1 MTTRHRDLT
10 TPALYSQTRPS
21 RGTAQAS
28 QSAALAELANDA
40 ASGHPAQRATV
51 LRTVGG
57 TYHCYIW
64 PDTTA
69 IYYAVRVTASWKTA
83 PVLNAAT
90 VTLAVTD
97 GTTTVGP
104 GASPYLPRDLLPPVW
119 HGVSGARLDDFTTR
133 EVYVQRDSLVAAG
146 LSPSVPWRFTFVVT
160 TTGSVYVEAIEIAEV
175 SRFATDTA
183 DTYGAN
189 PDYYQPRRIID
200 DEVVA
205 IGKTLEA
212 AYDLQRRTYQ
222 AVSLDQVAGHDH
234 VTSGTYAPIPG
245 SQLES
250 TGVATRWEVRPRL
263 MGGVPEV
270 QFGVRY
276 RTTGAHTGGV
286 QITTGAG
293 TYTLAL
299 PASGGGY
306 VDLFTG
312 VGYLAQATTDEIHW
326 DAFSSAGTLSIASYW
341 IVETP

>member
-1 MTTRHRDLT
+1 MTTRSRDLT

-21 RGTAQAS
+21 RGTVQAS

-40 ASGHPAQRATV
+40 AGGHPAQRATV

-69 IYYAVRVTASWKTA
+69 IYYAVRVTASWRTA
-83 PVLNAAT
+83 PVFNASS

-104 GASPYLPRDLLPPVW
+104 GASVYLPRNLLAPIHP
-119 HGVSGARLDDFTTR
+119 GVSGARLVDFETR
-133 EVYVQRDSLVAAG
+133 EVFVQRDSLVAAG

-160 TTGSVYVEAIEIAEV
+160 TVATYVEAIEIAEV

-183 DTYGAN
+183 DTYGAD
-189 PDYYQPRRIID
+189 PDYYQPRSIID
-200 DEVVA
+200 DNVVS
-205 IGKTLEA
+205 IGATLEA
-212 AYDLQRRTYQ
+212 AYDLQRRTYH
-222 AVSLDQVAGHDH
+222 AVSLDEGAHDD

-250 TGVATRWEVRPRL
+250 AGVASRWQVRPRL

-286 QITTGAG
+286 RITTGAG
-293 TYTLAL
+293 TYTLPL
-299 PASGGGY
+299 PTTSGAW
-306 VDLFTG
+306 VDDFTG
-312 VGYLAQATTDEIHW
+312 GGYLAQTTTDEIYW
-326 DAFSSAGTLSIASYW
+326 EAFSSAGTMHIASYW

>member
-1 MTTRHRDLT
+1 MTTRSRDLT

-28 QSAALAELANDA
+28 QSSALAELANDA

-51 LRTVGG
+51 LRNEGG
-57 TYHCYIW
+57 TYCCYIW

-83 PVLNAAT
+83 PVFNAST

-104 GASPYLPRDLLPPVW
+104 SASVYLPRALLAPIHP
-119 HGVSGARLDDFTTR
+119 GVSGARLDDFETR
-133 EVYVQRDSLVAAG
+133 EVVVQRDSLVAAG

-160 TTGSVYVEAIEIAEV
+160 TVATYVEAIEIAEV

-183 DTYGAN
+183 DTYGAD
-189 PDYYQPRRIID
+189 PDYYQPRSIID
-200 DEVVA
+200 DNVVA
-205 IGKTLEA
+205 IGATLEA
-212 AYDLQRRTYQ
+212 AHDLQRRTYH
-222 AVSLDQVAGHDH
+222 AVSLDEVAGHDH

-250 TGVATRWEVRPRL
+250 VGVATRWEVRPRL
-263 MGGVPEV
+263 MGGVPTV

-276 RTTGAHTGGV
+276 RTTGSHTGGV
-286 QITTGAG
+286 RITTGAG
-293 TYTLAL
+293 TYALAL
-299 PASGGGY
+299 PTTSGAY

>member
-10 TPALYSQTRPS
+10 TPVLYSQTRHS
-21 RGTAQAS
+21 RATAQAS
-28 QSAALAELANDA
+28 QSSALAELANDA
-40 ASGHPAQRATV
+40 AGGHPAQRATV
-51 LRTVGG
+51 RRTIGG
-57 TYHCYIW
+57 TFHCFIW

-83 PVLNAAT
+83 PVFNAST

-104 GASPYLPRDLLPPVW
+104 GASPYLPRDLLAPISP
-119 HGVSGARLDDFTTR
+119 GVSGARLDDFATR
-133 EVYVQRDSLVAAG
+133 VAYVQRDALVAAG
-146 LSPSVPWRFTFVVT
+146 LSLAVPWRFTFVVT
-160 TTGSVYVEAIEIAEV
+160 TVATYVEAIEIAEV

-183 DTYGAN
+183 DTYGAD
-189 PDYYQPRRIID
+189 PDYYQPRSIID
-200 DEVVA
+200 DNVVS
-205 IGKTLEA
+205 IGATLEA
-212 AYDLQRRTYQ
+212 AYDLQRRTYH
-222 AVSLDQVAGHDH
+222 AVSLDEAAPDS
-234 VTSGTYAPIPG
+234 VTATSYAPIPG

-250 TGVATRWEVRPRL
+250 AGVASRWEVRPRL

-276 RTTGAHTGGV
+276 RTTGANTGDV

-299 PASGGGY
+299 PTTGG
-306 VDLFTG
+306 VFADLFTG
-312 VGYLAQATTDEIHW
+312 VGYLAQASVDEISW
-326 DAFSSAGTLSIASYW
+326 AAQTSAGTLKIASYW

>member
-21 RGTAQAS
+21 RGTVQAS

-40 ASGHPAQRATV
+40 AGGHPAQRATV

-57 TYHCYIW
+57 TFHCFIW

-83 PVLNAAT
+83 PVFNAST
-90 VTLAVTD
+90 ITLAVTD

-104 GASPYLPRDLLPPVW
+104 SASPYLPRDLLAPILP
-119 HGVSGARLDDFTTR
+119 GVSGARLDDFTTR
-133 EVYVQRDSLVAAG
+133 AVYVQRDSLVAAG
-146 LSPSVPWRFTFVVT
+146 LSLAVPWRFTFVVT
-160 TTGSVYVEAIEIAEV
+160 TVSTYVEAIEIAEV
-175 SRFATDTA
+175 SRFAVDTA
-183 DTYGAN
+183 DLYGAD
-189 PDYYQPRRIID
+189 PQYYQPRRIID

-205 IGKTLEA
+205 IGATLEA
-212 AYDLQRRTYQ
+212 AYDLQRRTYH
-222 AVSLDQVAGHDH
+222 AVSLDEVAGHDH

-250 TGVATRWEVRPRL
+250 AGVASRWEVRPRL

-276 RTTGAHTGGV
+276 RTTGMHTGGV
-286 QITTGAG
+286 RITTGAG

>member
-1 MTTRHRDLT
+1 MTTRSRDLT

-28 QSAALAELANDA
+28 QSSALAELANDA
-40 ASGHPAQRATV
+40 AGGHPAQRATV
-51 LRTVGG
+51 LRNEGG
-57 TYHCYIW
+57 TFHCFIW

-83 PVLNAAT
+83 PVFNASS

-104 GASPYLPRDLLPPVW
+104 GASVYLPRNLLAPIHP
-119 HGVSGARLDDFTTR
+119 GVSGARLDDFETR

-146 LSPSVPWRFTFVVT
+146 LSPSVPWRFTFVAT
-160 TTGSVYVEAIEIAEV
+160 TVATYVEAIEIAEV

-183 DTYGAN
+183 DTYGAD
-189 PDYYQPRRIID
+189 PDYYQPRSIID
-200 DEVVA
+200 DNVVA
-205 IGKTLEA
+205 IGATLEA
-212 AYDLQRRTYQ
+212 AHDLQRRTYH
-222 AVSLDQVAGHDH
+222 AVSLDEGAHDD

-250 TGVATRWEVRPRL
+250 AGVASRWQVRPRL

-276 RTTGAHTGGV
+276 RTTGSHTGGV
-286 QITTGAG
+286 RITTGAG

-299 PASGGGY
+299 AATSGAW
-306 VDLFTG
+306 VDDVTG
-312 VGYLAQATTDEIHW
+312 VGYLAQTSTDEIYW
-326 DAFSSAGTLSIASYW
+326 EAFSSAGTMHITSYW

>member
-1 MTTRHRDLT
+1 MTTRPRDLT

-28 QSAALAELANDA
+28 QSSALAELANDA
-40 ASGHPAQRATV
+40 AGGHPAQRATV
-51 LRTVGG
+51 LRNEGG
-57 TYHCYIW
+57 TFHCFIW

-83 PVLNAAT
+83 PVFNASS

-104 GASPYLPRDLLPPVW
+104 GASVYLPRNLLAPIHP
-119 HGVSGARLDDFTTR
+119 GVSGARLDDFETR
-133 EVYVQRDSLVAAG
+133 EVFVQRDSLVAAG
-146 LSPSVPWRFTFVVT
+146 LSPSVPWRFTFVAT
-160 TTGSVYVEAIEIAEV
+160 TVGTYVEAIEIAEV

-183 DTYGAN
+183 DTYGAD
-189 PDYYQPRRIID
+189 PDYYQPRSIID
-200 DEVVA
+200 DNVVA
-205 IGKTLEA
+205 IGATLEA
-212 AYDLQRRTYQ
+212 AYDLQRRTYH
-222 AVSLDQVAGHDH
+222 AVALDEAAPDS
-234 VTSGTYAPIPG
+234 VTATSYAPIPG

-250 TGVATRWEVRPRL
+250 AGVASRWQVRPRL

-276 RTTGAHTGGV
+276 RTTGANTGDV

-299 PASGGGY
+299 AATGGAW
-306 VDLFTG
+306 VDDFTG
-312 VGYLAQATTDEIHW
+312 VGYLAQTSTDEIFW
-326 DAFSSAGTLSIASYW
+326 EAQTSAGTLKIASYW

>member
-1 MTTRHRDLT
+1 MTTRPRDLT

-28 QSAALAELANDA
+28 QSSALAEIANDA
-40 ASGHPAQRATV
+40 AGGHPAQRATV

-83 PVLNAAT
+83 PVFNASS

-104 GASPYLPRDLLPPVW
+104 GASVYLPRNLLAPIHP
-119 HGVSGARLDDFTTR
+119 GVSGARLDDFETR
-133 EVYVQRDSLVAAG
+133 EVFVQRDSLVAAG
-146 LSPSVPWRFTFVVT
+146 LSPSVPWRFTFDVT
-160 TTGSVYVEAIEIAEV
+160 TVATYVEAIEIAEV
-175 SRFATDTA
+175 SRFAVDTA
-183 DTYGAN
+183 DTYGAD
-189 PDYYQPRRIID
+189 PQYYQPRRIID

-205 IGKTLEA
+205 IGATLEA
-212 AYDLQRRTYQ
+212 AYDLQRRTYH
-222 AVSLDQVAGHDH
+222 AVSLDEAAPDS
-234 VTSGTYAPIPG
+234 VTATSYAPIPG

-250 TGVATRWEVRPRL
+250 AGVASKWEVRPRL

-276 RTTGAHTGGV
+276 RTTGANTGDV

-299 PASGGGY
+299 AATGGAW
-306 VDLFTG
+306 VDDFTG
-312 VGYLAQATTDEIHW
+312 VGYLAQTTTDEIFW
-326 DAFSSAGTLSIASYW
+326 EAQTSAGTLKIASYW

>member
-1 MTTRHRDLT
+1 MTTRSRDLT

-28 QSAALAELANDA
+28 QSSALADLANDA
-40 ASGHPAQRATV
+40 AGGHPAQRATV

-83 PVLNAAT
+83 PVFNAST

-104 GASPYLPRDLLPPVW
+104 GASPYLPRDILLPISP
-119 HGVSGARLDDFTTR
+119 GVSGARLDDFTTVT
-133 EVYVQRDSLVAAG
+133 VYVQRDSLVAAG
-146 LSPSVPWRFTFVVT
+146 LSLAVPWRFTFVVT
-160 TTGSVYVEAIEIAEV
+160 TVATYVEAIEIAEV

-183 DTYGAN
+183 DTYGAD
-189 PDYYQPRRIID
+189 PDYYQPRSIID
-200 DEVVA
+200 DNVVA
-205 IGKTLEA
+205 IGATLEA
-212 AYDLQRRTYQ
+212 AHDLQRRTYH
-222 AVSLDQVAGHDH
+222 ALSLDEGTHDN

-250 TGVATRWEVRPRL
+250 AGVATQWQVRPRL
-263 MGGVPEV
+263 MGGVPTV

-276 RTTGAHTGGV
+276 RTTGAYTGGV
-286 QITTGAG
+286 RITTGAG
-293 TYTLAL
+293 TYSLAL
-299 PASGGGY
+299 PTTTGAWA
-306 VDLFTG
+306 DLFTG
-312 VGYLAQATTDEIHW
+312 VGYLAQAATDEIHW
-326 DAFSSAGTLSIASYW
+326 DAFSSAGTLSITSYW

>member
-1 MTTRHRDLT
+1 MTTRSRDLT

-28 QSAALAELANDA
+28 QSSALAELANDA

-51 LRTVGG
+51 LRTTGG
-57 TYHCYIW
+57 TYHCYLW

-69 IYYAVRVTASWKTA
+69 IYYAVRVTASWETA
-83 PVLNAAT
+83 PVFNASS

-97 GTTTVGP
+97 GATTVGP
-104 GASPYLPRDLLPPVW
+104 GASPYLPRNLLAPILP
-119 HGVSGARLDDFTTR
+119 GLSGARLDDFETR
-133 EVYVQRDSLVAAG
+133 EVFVQRDSLVAAG

-160 TTGSVYVEAIEIAEV
+160 TVATYVEAIEIAEV

-183 DTYGAN
+183 DTYGAD
-189 PDYYQPRRIID
+189 PDYYQPRSIID
-200 DEVVA
+200 DNVVA
-205 IGKTLEA
+205 IGATLEA
-212 AYDLQRRTYQ
+212 AYDLQRRTYH
-222 AVSLDQVAGHDH
+222 AVSLDEAAPDS
-234 VTSGTYAPIPG
+234 VTATSYAPIPG

-250 TGVATRWEVRPRL
+250 AGVASKWEVRPRL

-276 RTTGAHTGGV
+276 RTTGANTGDV
-286 QITTGAG
+286 QITTGVG

-299 PASGGGY
+299 PTTGG
-306 VDLFTG
+306 VFADLFTG
-312 VGYLAQATTDEIHW
+312 VGYLAQATTDEIFW
-326 DAFSSAGTLSIASYW
+326 EAQTSAGTLKIASYW

>member
-1 MTTRHRDLT
+1 MTTRPRDLT

-28 QSAALAELANDA
+28 QSSALAEIANDA
-40 ASGHPAQRATV
+40 AGGHPAQRATV

-69 IYYAVRVTASWKTA
+69 IYYAVRVTASWRTA
-83 PVLNAAT
+83 PVFNASS

-104 GASPYLPRDLLPPVW
+104 GASVYLPRNLLAPIHP
-119 HGVSGARLDDFTTR
+119 GVSGARLDDFETR
-133 EVYVQRDSLVAAG
+133 EVFVQRDSLVAAG
-146 LSPSVPWRFTFVVT
+146 LSPSVPWRFKFVVT
-160 TTGSVYVEAIEIAEV
+160 TSATYVEAIEIAEV

-183 DTYGAN
+183 DTYGAD
-189 PDYYQPRRIID
+189 PDYYQPRSIID
-200 DEVVA
+200 DNVVA
-205 IGKTLEA
+205 IGATLEA
-212 AYDLQRRTYQ
+212 AHDLQRRTYH
-222 AVSLDQVAGHDH
+222 AVSLDEGAHDD

-250 TGVATRWEVRPRL
+250 AGVASRWQVRPRL
-263 MGGVPEV
+263 MGGVPTV

-276 RTTGAHTGGV
+276 RTTGSHTGGV
-286 QITTGAG
+286 RITTGAG
-293 TYTLAL
+293 TYSITL
-299 PASGGGY
+299 PTTGGAW
-306 VDLFTG
+306 VDNFTG

-326 DAFSSAGTLSIASYW
+326 DAFSSAGTMHITSYW

>member
-1 MTTRHRDLT
+1 MTTRPRDLT

-28 QSAALAELANDA
+28 QSSALAEIANDA
-40 ASGHPAQRATV
+40 AGGHPAQRATV

-69 IYYAVRVTASWKTA
+69 IYYAVRVTASWRTA
-83 PVLNAAT
+83 PVFNASS

-104 GASPYLPRDLLPPVW
+104 GASVYLPRNLLAPIHP
-119 HGVSGARLDDFTTR
+119 GLSGARLDDFETR

-160 TTGSVYVEAIEIAEV
+160 TVATYVEAIEIAEV

-189 PDYYQPRRIID
+189 PDYYQPRSIID
-200 DEVVA
+200 DNVVA
-205 IGKTLEA
+205 IGATLEA
-212 AYDLQRRTYQ
+212 AHDLQRRTYH
-222 AVSLDQVAGHDH
+222 AVSLDDGAHDD

-250 TGVATRWEVRPRL
+250 AGVASRWQVRPRL

-286 QITTGAG
+286 RITTGAG

-299 PASGGGY
+299 AATGGAW
-306 VDLFTG
+306 VDDFTG
-312 VGYLAQATTDEIHW
+312 VGYLAQATTDEIYW
-326 DAFSSAGTLSIASYW
+326 EAFSSAGTMHITSYW

>member
-10 TPALYSQTRPS
+10 TPALYSQTRHS
-21 RGTAQAS
+21 RATAQAS
-28 QSAALAELANDA
+28 QSSALAELANDA
-40 ASGHPAQRATV
+40 AGGHPAQRATV
-51 LRTVGG
+51 LRTIGG
-57 TYHCYIW
+57 AFHCFIW

-83 PVLNAAT
+83 PVFNAST

-104 GASPYLPRDLLPPVW
+104 GASPYLPRDLLAPISP
-119 HGVSGARLDDFTTR
+119 GVSGARLDDFATR
-133 EVYVQRDSLVAAG
+133 VAYVQRDALVAAG
-146 LSPSVPWRFTFVVT
+146 LSLAVPWRFTFVVT
-160 TTGSVYVEAIEIAEV
+160 TVATYVEAIEIAEV

-183 DTYGAN
+183 DTYGAD
-189 PDYYQPRRIID
+189 PDYYQPRSIID
-200 DEVVA
+200 DNVVS
-205 IGKTLEA
+205 IGATLEA
-212 AYDLQRRTYQ
+212 AYDLQRRTYH
-222 AVSLDQVAGHDH
+222 AVSLDEAAPDS
-234 VTSGTYAPIPG
+234 VTATSYAPIPG

-250 TGVATRWEVRPRL
+250 AGVASRWEVRPRL

-276 RTTGAHTGGV
+276 RTTGANTGDV

-299 PASGGGY
+299 PTTGG
-306 VDLFTG
+306 VFADLFTG
-312 VGYLAQATTDEIHW
+312 VGYLAQASVDEISW
-326 DAFSSAGTLSIASYW
+326 AAQTSAGTLKIASYW

>member
-40 ASGHPAQRATV
+40 AGGHPAQRATV

-57 TYHCYIW
+57 TFHCYLW

-83 PVLNAAT
+83 PVFNASS

-104 GASPYLPRDLLPPVW
+104 GASVYLPRNLLAPIQP
-119 HGVSGARLDDFTTR
+119 GLSGARLDDFETR

-146 LSPSVPWRFTFVVT
+146 LSPSVPWRFTFVVST
-160 TTGSVYVEAIEIAEV
+160 VATYVEAIEIAEV

-183 DTYGAN
+183 DTYGAD
-189 PDYYQPRRIID
+189 PDYYQPRSIID
-200 DEVVA
+200 DNVVA
-205 IGKTLEA
+205 IGATLEA
-212 AYDLQRRTYQ
+212 AHDLQRRTYH
-222 AVSLDQVAGHDH
+222 AVSLDEGAHDD
-234 VTSGTYAPIPG
+234 VTSSTYAPIPG

-250 TGVATRWEVRPRL
+250 AGVASRWQVRPRL
-263 MGGVPEV
+263 MGGVPTV

-293 TYTLAL
+293 TYSITL
-299 PASGGGY
+299 PTTGGAW
-306 VDLFTG
+306 VDNFTG
-312 VGYLAQATTDEIHW
+312 VGYLAQAATDEIHW
-326 DAFSSAGTLSIASYW
+326 DAFSSAGSLSIASYW

>member
-40 ASGHPAQRATV
+40 AGGHPAQRATV
-51 LRTVGG
+51 LRNEGG
-57 TYHCYIW
+57 TFHCFIW

-69 IYYAVRVTASWKTA
+69 IYYAVRITASWKTA
-83 PVLNAAT
+83 PVFNAST

-104 GASPYLPRDLLPPVW
+104 GASPYLPRDILAPISP
-119 HGVSGARLDDFTTR
+119 GVSGARLDDFTTR

-146 LSPSVPWRFTFVVT
+146 LSPSVPWRFTFVVST
-160 TTGSVYVEAIEIAEV
+160 VATYVEVIEIAEV
-175 SRFATDTA
+175 SRFAVDTA
-183 DTYGAN
+183 DLYGAD
-189 PDYYQPRRIID
+189 PDYYQPRSIID
-200 DEVVA
+200 DNVVS
-205 IGKTLEA
+205 IGATLEA
-212 AYDLQRRTYQ
+212 AHDLQRRTYH
-222 AVSLDQVAGHDH
+222 AVSLDEGAHDD

-250 TGVATRWEVRPRL
+250 VGVASRWEVRPRL

-299 PASGGGY
+299 PTTSGAW
-306 VDLFTG
+306 VDDFTG
-312 VGYLAQATTDEIHW
+312 VGYLAQAATDEIHW
-326 DAFSSAGTLSIASYW
+326 DAFSSAGTLHITSYW

>member
-1 MTTRHRDLT
+1 MTTRSRDLT

-21 RGTAQAS
+21 RGTVQAS
-28 QSAALAELANDA
+28 QSSALAEIANDA
-40 ASGHPAQRATV
+40 AGGHPAQRATV
-51 LRTVGG
+51 LRNEGG
-57 TYHCYIW
+57 TFHCFLW

-83 PVLNAAT
+83 PVFNAST

-104 GASPYLPRDLLPPVW
+104 GASVYLPRALLAPIHP
-119 HGVSGARLDDFTTR
+119 GVSGARLDDFETR

-160 TTGSVYVEAIEIAEV
+160 TSATYVEAIEIAEV

-183 DTYGAN
+183 DTYGAD
-189 PDYYQPRRIID
+189 PDYYQPRAIID
-200 DEVVA
+200 DNVVA
-205 IGKTLEA
+205 IGATLEA
-212 AYDLQRRTYQ
+212 AYDLQRRTYH
-222 AVSLDQVAGHDH
+222 AVSLDEAGPDS
-234 VTSGTYAPIPG
+234 VTAASYAPIPG

-250 TGVATRWEVRPRL
+250 AGVASRWEVRPRL
-263 MGGVPEV
+263 MGGVPGV

-276 RTTGAHTGGV
+276 RTTGVNTGDV
-286 QITTGAG
+286 RITTGAG

-299 PASGGGY
+299 PTTGGAF

-312 VGYLAQATTDEIHW
+312 VGYLAQATTDEIFW
-326 DAFSSAGTLSIASYW
+326 EAQSSAGTLKIASYW
-341 IVETP
+341 IIETP

>member
-1 MTTRHRDLT
+1 MTTRPRDLT

-28 QSAALAELANDA
+28 QSSALAELANDA
-40 ASGHPAQRATV
+40 AGGHPAQRATV

-69 IYYAVRVTASWKTA
+69 IYYAVRVTASWRTA
-83 PVLNAAT
+83 PVFNAAS

-104 GASPYLPRDLLPPVW
+104 GASVYLPRNLLAPIHP
-119 HGVSGARLDDFTTR
+119 GVSGARLDDFETR

-160 TTGSVYVEAIEIAEV
+160 TVATYVEAIEIAEV

-183 DTYGAN
+183 DTYGAD
-189 PDYYQPRRIID
+189 PDYYQPRSIID
-200 DEVVA
+200 DNVVA
-205 IGKTLEA
+205 IGATLEA
-212 AYDLQRRTYQ
+212 AHDLQRRTYH
-222 AVSLDQVAGHDH
+222 AVSLDDGAHDD

-250 TGVATRWEVRPRL
+250 AGVASRWQVRPRL
-263 MGGVPEV
+263 MGGAPSV

-276 RTTGAHTGGV
+276 RTTGMHTGGV
-286 QITTGAG
+286 RITTGAG
-293 TYTLAL
+293 TYTLTL
-299 PASGGGY
+299 PTTSGAW
-306 VDLFTG
+306 VDDFTG
-312 VGYLAQATTDEIHW
+312 VGYLAQTTTDEIYW
-326 DAFSSAGTLSIASYW
+326 EAFSSAGTMHVTSYW

>member
-1 MTTRHRDLT
+1 MTTRSRDLT

-21 RGTAQAS
+21 RGTVQAS

-40 ASGHPAQRATV
+40 AGGHPAQRATV

-69 IYYAVRVTASWKTA
+69 IYYAVRVTASWRTA
-83 PVLNAAT
+83 PVFNASS

-104 GASPYLPRDLLPPVW
+104 GASVYLPRNLLAPIHP
-119 HGVSGARLDDFTTR
+119 GVSGARLVDFETR
-133 EVYVQRDSLVAAG
+133 EVFVQRDSLVAAG

-160 TTGSVYVEAIEIAEV
+160 TVATYVEAIEIAEV

-183 DTYGAN
+183 DTYGAD
-189 PDYYQPRRIID
+189 PDYYQPRSIID
-200 DEVVA
+200 DNVVS
-205 IGKTLEA
+205 IGATLEA
-212 AYDLQRRTYQ
+212 AYDLQRRTYH
-222 AVSLDQVAGHDH
+222 AVSLDEGAHDD

-250 TGVATRWEVRPRL
+250 AGVASRWQVRPRL

-286 QITTGAG
+286 RITTGAG

-299 PASGGGY
+299 PTTSGAW
-306 VDLFTG
+306 VDDFTG
-312 VGYLAQATTDEIHW
+312 VGYLAQTTTDEIYW
-326 DAFSSAGTLSIASYW
+326 EAFSSAGTMHIASYW